1 MKNINYI
8 DLGVHVGQEID
19 LFLRQFKNSNE
30 YSIRIYGVEAD
41 QSIYNRLVEKYKDN
55 KNIEIFHNAIN
66 DKNEPV
72 NLYMAHNEGLGSSIF
87 STKRNVTDEFQTTE
101 GITFNDFI
109 KNNVE
114 EYLNCY
120 LVNFR
125 FVFIFLWFTNSKYL
139 KLAQSPLT

>member
-55 KNIEIFHNAIN
+55 EMMEFFLSIHEFNSEFESYFKYNKNI
-66 DKNEPV
+66 K
-72 NLYMAHNEGLGSSIF
+72 
-87 STKRNVTDEFQTTE
+87 
-101 GITFNDFI
+101 
-109 KNNVE
+109 
-114 EYLNCY
+114 C
-120 LVNFR
+120 
-125 FVFIFLWFTNSKYL
+125 
-139 KLAQSPLT
+139 